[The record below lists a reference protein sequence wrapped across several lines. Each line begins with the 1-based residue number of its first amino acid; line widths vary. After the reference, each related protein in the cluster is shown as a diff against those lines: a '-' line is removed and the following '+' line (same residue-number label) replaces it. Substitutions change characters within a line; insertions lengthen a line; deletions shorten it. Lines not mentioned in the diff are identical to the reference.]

1 MEENEIMEEIRMVN
15 VYFVLEQ
22 RVGDPFGV
30 EQQKEASRLHRKLRS
45 NILMHFP
52 FVDELNDET
61 TEGRTHQ
68 NNRRCLDIG
77 RDFENITNRRFIRLP
92 NGAIGYPHIQ
102 SKIE

>member
-15 VYFVLEQ
+15 VYFVIER
-22 RVGDPFGV
+22 RVEDSWGV
-30 EQQKEASRLHRKLRS
+30 EQQKEAERLHGKLQS
-45 NILMHFP
+45 NIPMHFP
-52 FVDELNDET
+52 FVDELDDST

-68 NNRRCLDIG
+68 NNQRCLNIG
-77 RDFENITNRRFIRLP
+77 RDFEPTFKRFIRIP

>member
-1 MEENEIMEEIRMVN
+1 MEENEIMEEIRMVS
-15 VYFVLEQ
+15 VYFVIDR
-22 RVGDPFGV
+22 RVEDSWGI

-52 FVDELNDET
+52 FVDELDDET

-68 NNRRCLDIG
+68 DNQRCLNIG
-77 RDFENITNRRFIRLP
+77 REIATFRRFIRIP

>member
-1 MEENEIMEEIRMVN
+1 MEENEIMEEIRMVS
-15 VYFVLEQ
+15 VYFVLER
-22 RVGDPFGV
+22 RVEDSWGI
-30 EQQKEASRLHRKLRS
+30 EQQKEAERLHRKLRS

-77 RDFENITNRRFIRLP
+77 REVATFRRFIRIP